1 MRISDRIKQREK
13 ERAKSKALAAP
24 SSDAVTDIAQV
35 SDEDSAPSLTP
46 QDRALIRAFTVKGG
60 SAFDE
65 IGWGPAKVADFFARP
80 PVQRE
85 IQRLAYLI
93 ENGEAVLG
101 RQMFLARVELGET
114 VPECLTIVRRALR
127 GQLPDAQ
134 GRVLPVSS
142 LPDPAQ
148 VDLAMQLL
156 QTCGIDKG
164 MLKQLT
170 ATNVLDVELTQKRS
184 TKDDGQYQMAQVL
197 QRERSRDALEKL
209 TSIIRSTDAKVEQ
222 LEGKRDLAQER
233 KSKRRAK
240 RKADPGV
247 E

>member
-1 MRISDRIKQREK
+1 MRISDRLKQRAK
-13 ERAKSKALAAP
+13 ERALKSKSPDAP
-24 SSDAVTDIAQV
+24 STDLAIATASD
-35 SDEDSAPSLTP
+35 DSVQTLTAL
-46 QDRALIRAFTVKGG
+46 DRSLIRAFSVKGG

-65 IGWGPAKVADFFARP
+65 VGWGPSKVADFFARP
-80 PVQRE
+80 AVQRE
-85 IQRLAYLI
+85 VQRIAYLI
-93 ENGEAVLG
+93 ENGEAILG

-127 GQLPDAQ
+127 GQLPDAN
-134 GRVLPVSS
+134 GKVLSAES

-170 ATNVLDVELTQKRS
+170 ATNILDVELTQKRS

-209 TSIIRSTDAKVEQ
+209 TAIIRATDAQVEK
-222 LEGKRDLAQER
+222 LDGKRELAKDR

-240 RKADPGV
+240 RAADPGV